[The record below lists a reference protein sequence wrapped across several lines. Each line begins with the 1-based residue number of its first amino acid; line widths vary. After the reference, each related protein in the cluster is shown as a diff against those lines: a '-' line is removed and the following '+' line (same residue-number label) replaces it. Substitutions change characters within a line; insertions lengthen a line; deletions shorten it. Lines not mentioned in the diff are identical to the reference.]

1 MFTLQDQTVV
11 HAPLERCFLL
21 STSVALVQKE
31 LRMHPVAGR
40 TTGFV
45 IGGDTVK
52 WQGWQLGL
60 PQFHESLISR
70 FEPSS
75 FFQDTMVAGRFA
87 SFQHDHALTENIDG
101 TVTLADEL
109 RFSMPFGR
117 VGWFV
122 GRFIMVPH
130 IRRLLRRRF
139 GLLKRIAEGEEWR
152 GYLPSGQAHLT
163 V

>member
-1 MFTLQDQTVV
+1 MFTLRDQTVV

-21 STSVALVQKE
+21 STSVALVEKE
-31 LRMHPVAGR
+31 LRMHPVSGR

-45 IGGDTVK
+45 VGGDTVK
-52 WQGWQLGL
+52 WKGWQLGL
-60 PQFHESLISR
+60 PHFHESLISR
-70 FEPSS
+70 FEPSI

-87 SFQHDHALTENIDG
+87 FFQHDHALSENIDG

-109 RFSMPFGR
+109 RFSMPFGWLGR
-117 VGWFV
+117 LV

-130 IRRLLRRRF
+130 IRNLLKRRF
-139 GLLKRIAEGEEWR
+139 ALLKRIAETEEWR
-152 GYLPSGQAHLT
+152 GYLPSGQTHLT